1 MFDSKT
7 EDWCYEL
14 SIFFDPFADEPPA
27 VPYFYV
33 HRNYPGRGVVSN
45 PVCKLIDSWLD
56 KIVSGQL
63 NNEDIAYDN
72 SDGLWC
78 SVAHMQELVL
88 GNPIGAEVCLLRFHF
103 SYSGRHADVISSYP
117 IRINCC

>member
-1 MFDSKT
+1 MN
-7 EDWCYEL
+7 
-14 SIFFDPFADEPPA
+14 
-27 VPYFYV
+27 
-33 HRNYPGRGVVSN
+33 HRQYRILTCIEIYPGRGVVSN

-88 GNPIGAEVCLLRFHF
+88 GNPIGAEVCLLRFQFFHQ
-103 SYSGRHADVISSYP
+103 YVLLP
-117 IRINCC
+117 